1 MKYISRIVED
11 KLKLYLKTFPVV
23 AITGPRQSGK
33 TTLLKNVLKDS
44 FKYVTFDDFRYVN
57 LFNEDP
63 ERFISE
69 FSDKVVFDEIQK
81 VPDLFHYIKRIVD
94 EDRMNYG
101 KFVITGPAQFS
112 MIASITESLAGR
124 IGMLTLLP
132 FQFKEVL
139 YANLIPSQFKGA
151 YPEVIIHDYKNS
163 EIWYNSYLETYLEKD
178 VRSMLNIGNLSDFR
192 RLIKMLASNC
202 SQIINYSSLANALGI
217 GVNTV
222 KRWVSVLEASYI
234 IFLLPP
240 YYKNFN
246 KRIIKSNKIYFYDTG
261 LVSALTGIQ
270 NEGMYVNGPLGGAIF
285 ENYVVS
291 EIKKSILHSA
301 TNSEM
306 YLYRTSNHV
315 EIDLIIE
322 NGLHKKMI
330 EIKSSSTF
338 KPMMVKPIE
347 SILSNLDEGFL
358 LYQGEE
364 FPFSESIK
372 IWPYQKYL
380 QSNF

>member
-101 KFVITGPAQFS
+101 KFVITGSAQFS

-306 YLYRTSNHV
+306 YFYRTSNHV

>member
-101 KFVITGPAQFS
+101 KFVITGSAQFS

-139 YANLIPSQFKGA
+139 YANLISSQFKGA

-301 TNSEM
+301 TNSQM
-306 YLYRTSNHV
+306 YFYRTSNHV

>member
-1 MKYISRIVED
+1 MKYVDRIIEE
-11 KLKLYLKTFPVV
+11 KLKLYLETFPVV

-69 FSDKVVFDEIQK
+69 FNGKVIFDEIQK

-101 KFVITGPAQFS
+101 RFVITGSAQFS

-139 YANLIPSQFKGA
+139 HANLVPSQFKGA
-151 YPEVIIHDYKNS
+151 YPEVIMHDYKNS

-178 VRSMLNIGNLSDFR
+178 VRNILNIGNLSDFR

-202 SQIINYSSLANALGI
+202 SQTINYSSLANALGI

-261 LVSALTGIQ
+261 LVSTLTGIQ
-270 NEGMYVNGPLGGAIF
+270 NEEMYVSGPLGGAIF

-291 EIKKSILHSA
+291 EIKKSILHSV
-301 TNSEM
+301 TNSQM
-306 YLYRTSNHV
+306 YFYRTSNHV
-315 EIDLIIE
+315 EVDLIIE
-322 NGLHKKMI
+322 NGLHKEII
-330 EIKSSSTF
+330 EIKSSYTF

-358 LYQGEE
+358 LYQGDE

-380 QSNF
+380 QRKF